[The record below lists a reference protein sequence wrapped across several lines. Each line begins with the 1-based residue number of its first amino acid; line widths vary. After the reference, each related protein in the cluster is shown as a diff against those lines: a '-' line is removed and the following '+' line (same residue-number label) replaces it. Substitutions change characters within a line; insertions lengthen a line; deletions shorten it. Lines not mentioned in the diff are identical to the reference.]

1 MMESNAGA
9 QAPVGT
15 AVKPAEP
22 DRPRPSDRRP
32 HGILSLLVLVRD
44 TVFVIFDAL
53 RGRYD
58 G

>member
-1 MMESNAGA
+1 MMESNPGA
-9 QAPVGT
+9 EAPGGT
-15 AVKPAEP
+15 AVKSAEP
-22 DRPRPSDRRP
+22 DRPRQSETRP

-44 TVFVIFDAL
+44 TVFVTFDAL